1 MAERIVQA
9 WKISSTP
16 RTRRSNPGS
25 ESKRTTK
32 MPRTATAS
40 RGGKKRRALDPK
52 AVVGWREW
60 VALPQFDI
68 DAIKVKIDTGART
81 SAVHAF
87 NIVPFRKHREDWVR
101 FDVHPLQRN
110 DEIYKTCQAPVV
122 DYRWVTNSGGG
133 REKRFVIVTML
144 RLGADAWPIEVT
156 LTDRDQMGF
165 RMLLGRTAMERR
177 LIVDP
182 ALSYCH
188 SKPKRIKRVRKP
200 RKPVRQVVSIEE
212 EE

>member
-1 MAERIVQA
+1 MIGRDPRDPEELDVDASISTGKKRKRHMQRIV
-9 WKISSTP
+9 TP
-16 RTRRSNPGS
+16 R
-25 ESKRTTK
+25 
-32 MPRTATAS
+32 
-40 RGGKKRRALDPK
+40 RGGKIQRNLGPK
-52 AVVGWREW
+52 SVVGWREW
-60 VALPQFDI
+60 VALPQLGI
-68 DAIKVKIDTGART
+68 EAIKVKIDTGART

-87 NIVPFRKHREDWVR
+87 NIKPVHKDGKDWVR

-110 DEIYKTCQAPVV
+110 DDVCKTCKAEVA

-133 REKRFVIVTML
+133 KEKRFVIVTML
-144 RLGADAWPIEVT
+144 CLGADAWPIEVT

-182 ALSYCH
+182 TLSYC
-188 SKPKRIKRVRKP
+188 RRKP
-200 RKPVRQVVSIEE
+200 RQHKTKRKSNPVHEAFSIGEE

>member
-1 MAERIVQA
+1 MP
-9 WKISSTP
+9 STA
-16 RTRRSNPGS
+16 
-25 ESKRTTK
+25 
-32 MPRTATAS
+32 MPS
-40 RGGKKRRALDPK
+40 RGGKKRAKSDPK
-52 AVVGWREW
+52 SVVGWREW
-60 VALPQFDI
+60 AALPLLGI

-87 NIVPFRKHREDWVR
+87 NIRPFHKDGEDWVR
-101 FDVHPLQRN
+101 FDVHPYQRN
-110 DEIYKTCQAPVV
+110 DEVYKTCRAEVV

-133 REKRFVIVTML
+133 KEKRFVIVTML
-144 RLGADAWPIEVT
+144 RLGFDAWPIEVT

-182 ALSYCH
+182 ARSYCLK
-188 SKPKRIKRVRKP
+188 KPKKNKRILRA
-200 RKPVRQVVSIEE
+200 SLTHHAFSNGEE

>member
-1 MAERIVQA
+1 
-9 WKISSTP
+9 
-16 RTRRSNPGS
+16 
-25 ESKRTTK
+25 
-32 MPRTATAS
+32 MPRTATP
-40 RGGKKRRALDPK
+40 RHNGKKRAKLDSK
-52 AVVGWREW
+52 LVVGWREW

-68 DAIKVKIDTGART
+68 DAIKAKIDTGART

-87 NIVPFRKHREDWVR
+87 NISPFHKDGEDWVR
-101 FDVHPLQRN
+101 FDVHPYQRN
-110 DEIYKTCQAPVV
+110 DEIYKTCGAEVV

-144 RLGADAWPIEVT
+144 YLGSNAWPIEVT

-182 ALSYCH
+182 ALSYCL
-188 SKPKRIKRVRKP
+188 SKPNKNKKVR
-200 RKPVRQVVSIEE
+200 RSSVARHAFSNGEE

>member
-1 MAERIVQA
+1 MRKNVT
-9 WKISSTP
+9 S
-16 RTRRSNPGS
+16 RRGN
-25 ESKRTTK
+25 
-32 MPRTATAS
+32 
-40 RGGKKRRALDPK
+40 KKRVTSRPR

-60 VALPQFDI
+60 AALPLLDI
-68 DAIKVKIDTGART
+68 EAIKVKIDTGART

-87 NIVPFRKHREDWVR
+87 NICPLRKKGEDWVR

-110 DEIYKTCQAPVV
+110 DEIYKTCEAEVV

-165 RMLLGRTAMERR
+165 RMLLGRTAMEQR
-177 LIVDP
+177 LMVDP
-182 ALSYCH
+182 ALSYCLG
-188 SKPKRIKRVRKP
+188 KRPARKRRRKS
-200 RKPVRQVVSIEE
+200 RPVYEAQSFGEVYETQSNGEE